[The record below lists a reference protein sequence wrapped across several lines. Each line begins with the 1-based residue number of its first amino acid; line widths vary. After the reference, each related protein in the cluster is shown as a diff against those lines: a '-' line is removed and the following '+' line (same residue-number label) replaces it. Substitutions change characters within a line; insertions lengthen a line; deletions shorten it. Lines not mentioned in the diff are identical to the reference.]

1 MSLKEKHVLVIGGG
15 SGIGK
20 AVAKGALA
28 EGASVV
34 IASTNSEKI
43 AAAAK
48 ELGPL
53 ASSAVLDVSKEK
65 DVEKFFSNNWRFD
78 HIAFTA
84 GDFVPSMFTSLVD
97 LNFEEAAKLLNVRF
111 WGALA
116 VAKHAAKNMSPGGS
130 FTVTDGLLAHRPMKG
145 SVLPTSL
152 SGAVEHATKALAV
165 ELAPI
170 RVNCVCPGLI
180 RTEMVESFPPERLQ
194 HFEAMT
200 QRFPIPRAGMP
211 DEAAEAYIYSMRAG
225 YTTGQVLYVEGGALL
240 TS

>member
-1 MSLKEKHVLVIGGG
+1 MSLKDKRILVIGGG

-20 AVAKGALA
+20 AVAEKALA

-34 IASTNSEKI
+34 IASTNVEKI
-43 AAAAK
+43 AAAATK
-48 ELGPL
+48 LGSQ
-53 ASSAVLDVSKEK
+53 ASSAVLDVGNEK
-65 DVEKFFSNNWRFD
+65 DVEKFFANNGKFD
-78 HIAFTA
+78 HIVFTA
-84 GDFVPSMFTSLVD
+84 GDLIPSMFTSLVD
-97 LNFEEAAKLLNVRF
+97 LNLEEAATLLKVRF

-116 VAKHAAKNMSPGGS
+116 VAKHAAKILPPGGS
-130 FTVTDGLLAHRPMKG
+130 LTVTDGLLAHRPIKG

-152 SGAVEHATKALAV
+152 SGAVEHATKAMAV

-194 HFEAMT
+194 HFETMT

>member
-1 MSLKEKHVLVIGGG
+1 MSLKDKRVLVIGGG
-15 SGIGK
+15 SGIGY
-20 AVAKGALA
+20 AVAELAVA

-34 IASTNSEKI
+34 VASTNAEKV

-48 ELGPL
+48 KLGSQ
-53 ASSAVLDVSKEK
+53 ASSAVLDVSIEK
-65 DVEKFFSNNWRFD
+65 NVQQFFSDNGKFD

-84 GDFVPSMFTSLVD
+84 GDFIPSMFTSLVD
-97 LNFEEAAKLLNVRF
+97 LDFEEAAKLMNVRY

-116 VAKHAAKNMSPGGS
+116 VAKYAAKILPPGGS

-152 SGAVEHATKALAV
+152 SGAVEHAAKAMAV

-180 RTEMVESFPPERLQ
+180 RTEMVEAFPPERLQ
-194 HFEAMT
+194 HFQTMT
-200 QRFPIPRAGMP
+200 QRYPIPRAGMP
-211 DEAAEAYIYSMRAG
+211 AEAAEAYIYLMRAG

-240 TS
+240 IG